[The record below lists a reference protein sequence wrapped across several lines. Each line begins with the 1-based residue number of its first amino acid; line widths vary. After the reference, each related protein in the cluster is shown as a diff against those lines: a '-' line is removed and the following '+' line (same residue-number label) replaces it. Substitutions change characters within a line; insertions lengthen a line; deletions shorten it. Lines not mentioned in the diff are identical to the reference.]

1 LAAVRGLWDRRGREL
16 TGWLPSVAPER
27 LEFDEFRQK
36 PQNYSTMKSFSVLLV
51 FILTAFSAV
60 AQADTNASV
69 VPANTNAPASQPGT
83 NGIAVQTD
91 TNTVA
96 AQTGTNMATV
106 PAPPSGTNAAAVPA
120 GMTALD
126 PVGRP
131 VGLHGTN
138 AAAVPVGMNAAMR
151 AMSLDDCIQEAL
163 QHNLDVQI
171 ERTVPQISL
180 YNLRAAYGGYDP
192 TFNISG
198 QHNYDVSGS
207 AFQSGSFIPGFIS
220 NENSFKSDLGGTLP
234 MGLQYDFSGN
244 VNQQSFTE
252 NPGTTTESSAGSIQV
267 QLTQPLLKN
276 FWIDTTRLN
285 IYVGKNQLKSSEQ
298 GLRLQVITSVTA
310 VENAYYELIY
320 AQENVKVQQEALVL
334 AQTQLDQ
341 DQQRVQ
347 IGTLAQLDVQ
357 QDEAQVATSKANL
370 IAAQYTLVTDQNT
383 LKNLLTDE
391 YSHWH
396 DKDIQPTAT
405 ITNAPLQL
413 FDVQDS
419 WSKGM
424 TMRPDLLQARLSV
437 EAQGIQLKFDRNQL
451 FPELDLIGSY
461 GYGGY
466 GGQQYSYAFGQ
477 INNGS
482 QPFYSYGAQLSVPL
496 SNVKAR
502 NTVKSD
508 KVTLQQLLLKLKQF
522 EQNVMVEIDNAVK
535 NAQSAYESV
544 NATRQAR
551 IYAEAALDAEQ
562 KKYAVGKSTTFT
574 VLQLQNTL
582 TADRGQEIRSLA
594 NYYEAL
600 VNLAQQEGSTL
611 ERNHINI
618 EVK

>member
-1 LAAVRGLWDRRGREL
+1 
-16 TGWLPSVAPER
+16 
-27 LEFDEFRQK
+27 
-36 PQNYSTMKSFSVLLV
+36 MKNFSVLLV
-51 FILTAFSAV
+51 FILAAFSVV
-60 AQADTNASV
+60 AQTDTNIIV
-69 VPANTNAPASQPGT
+69 VPADTNAPASQPGT
-83 NGIAVQTD
+83 NGIAVQAD
-91 TNTVA
+91 TNPVA

-106 PAPPSGTNAAAVPA
+106 PALPS
-120 GMTALD
+120 
-126 PVGRP
+126 
-131 VGLHGTN
+131 GTN

-151 AMSLDDCIQEAL
+151 AMSLEDCLQEAL

-171 ERTVPQISL
+171 ERYSPQISL
-180 YNLRAAYGGYDP
+180 YNLRGDYGGYDP
-192 TFNISG
+192 TFNFSGTHDYALTGSSVSDGISIPASKSYNNVFNSDIG
-198 QHNYDVSGS
+198 GSLPWGLTYDFKGTIENPYGTYSGS
-207 AFQSGSFIPGFIS
+207 GTNATS
-220 NENSFKSDLGGTLP
+220 NSYKYSN
-234 MGLQYDFSGN
+234 
-244 VNQQSFTE
+244 
-252 NPGTTTESSAGSIQV
+252 GSIEV
-267 QLTQPLLKN
+267 DLTQPLLKN
-276 FWIDTTRLN
+276 FWIDSTRLT
-285 IYVGKNQLKSSEQ
+285 IRLAKNQLKSSEQ

-320 AQENVKVQQEALVL
+320 AQENVKVQQEALDL

-341 DQQRVQ
+341 DRQRVQ

-370 IAAQYTLVTDQNT
+370 IAAQYTLVTDQNI
-383 LKNLLTDE
+383 LKNLLTDQ
-391 YSHWH
+391 YARWH
-396 DKDIQPTAT
+396 DRDIQPTAT

-424 TMRPDLLQARLSV
+424 TMRPDLLQSRLSV

-451 FPELDLIGSY
+451 FPELDLKGTY
-461 GYGGY
+461 GYGGS
-466 GGQQYSYAFGQ
+466 GGQQYSDTFGQ
-477 INNGS
+477 INDGS
-482 QPFYSYGAQLSVPL
+482 QPFYSYGAQLSLPL

-502 NTVKSD
+502 NTLKSD

-522 EQNVMVEIDNAVK
+522 EQNVMVQIDNAVK
-535 NAQSAYESV
+535 QAESAYESV

-582 TADRGQEIRSLA
+582 TADRAQEIRSLA